1 MFINKTKNFVSATLN
16 YILIFGIFGGKYQ
29 GWVIAIEI
37 VTRMSDRVVQDDEL
51 GGSDEVLI
59 AAFYTP

>member
-1 MFINKTKNFVSATLN
+1 M
-16 YILIFGIFGGKYQ
+16 FGIFGGKYK
-29 GWVIAIEI
+29 GRVIAIEI
-37 VTRMSDRVVQDDEL
+37 VTRMPDRVVQDDEL